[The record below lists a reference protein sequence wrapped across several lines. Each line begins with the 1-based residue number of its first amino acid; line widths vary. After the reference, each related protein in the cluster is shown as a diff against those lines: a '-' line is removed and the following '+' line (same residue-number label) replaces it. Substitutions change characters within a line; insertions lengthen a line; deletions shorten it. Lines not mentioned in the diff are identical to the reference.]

1 MANFCATFSLERKL
15 SRMAQRRIAVLP
27 GDGIGPEITD
37 AVLSILKETGFE
49 ADWVF
54 LDAGLPAIEKYGDAM
69 PQVTIDAV
77 REIGIALK
85 GPTTTPSGGG
95 HVSANVRLRKALDLF
110 ANVRPAKTLPGVKG
124 PFENKDIDI
133 VIVRENTEDLYSG
146 IEFQPHPD
154 MAQAIKVITRPG
166 CRRLCEYT
174 FDMARRQSRKRVTAV
189 HKANIMKLTDGMFLE
204 EFEKIAA
211 QYPDIKS
218 DTIIVDNCCMQLVTR
233 PEQFD
238 ILVTENL
245 YGDIVSDLCA
255 GLVGGLGLA
264 PGANIGTSCAVFE
277 AVHGSAPDIAG
288 KGLAN
293 PTALLLSAL
302 LMLHYLG
309 QHDLANRIS
318 NSVLRVCSEGKVLT
332 GDLGG
337 HASTEEY
344 KAEVIKYATA

>member
-1 MANFCATFSLERKL
+1 MAH
-15 SRMAQRRIAVLP
+15 RRIAVLP
-27 GDGIGPEITD
+27 GDGIGPEITE
-37 AVLSILKETGFE
+37 AVLGILRETGFE
-49 ADWVF
+49 AEWIF
-54 LDAGLPAIEKYGDAM
+54 LEAGLPAIERYGDAM
-69 PQVTIDAV
+69 PQQTIDAV

-85 GPTTTPSGGG
+85 GPTTTPSSGG

-124 PFENKDIDI
+124 PFEGKDIDI
-133 VIVRENTEDLYSG
+133 IIVRENTEDLYSG

-166 CRRLCEYT
+166 CHRLCEYT
-174 FDMARRQSRKRVTAV
+174 FDMARKQGRKRVTAV

-204 EFEKIAA
+204 EFEKVAA
-211 QYPDIKS
+211 QYPDIKP

-264 PGANIGTSCAVFE
+264 PGANIGKDCAVFE

-288 KGLAN
+288 KGFAN
-293 PTALLLSAL
+293 PTALLLSAVM
-302 LMLHYLG
+302 MLHYLG
-309 QHDLANRIS
+309 DHDRAERIS
-318 NSVLRVCSEGKVLT
+318 KAVLEVCAEGKMT
-332 GDLGG
+332 TADLGG
-337 HASTEEY
+337 TASTVQY
-344 KAEVIKYATA
+344 ANEVARRAKIQEAAGTR